1 MTTTTTKKFDE
12 VSFLMDYESGQLSE
26 DAMIEGFQHLID
38 TGLCWKLQG
47 HYGRTA
53 TYLIQQGICE
63 AAK

>member
-12 VSFLMDYESGQLSE
+12 LSFLMDYESGQLSE

-63 AAK
+63 AA

>member
-63 AAK
+63 AA

>member
-12 VSFLMDYESGQLSE
+12 VSFLMDYEAGQLSD

-63 AAK
+63 AA

>member
-38 TGLCWKLQG
+38 SGLCWKLQG

-63 AAK
+63 AKQ